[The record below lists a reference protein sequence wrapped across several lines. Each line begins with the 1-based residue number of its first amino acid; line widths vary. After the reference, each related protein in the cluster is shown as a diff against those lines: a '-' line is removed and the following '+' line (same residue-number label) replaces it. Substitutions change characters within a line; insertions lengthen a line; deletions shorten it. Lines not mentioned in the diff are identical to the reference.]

1 MSSIA
6 NAAKTIQNP
15 PSSSSEFSGSPQVP
29 EDDGR
34 GMSGEAALVADR
46 VLAWY
51 AQRPDK
57 WRQRCLEVLAE
68 LASGDEDARARAAHR
83 KHARPSGT

>member
-1 MSSIA
+1 
-6 NAAKTIQNP
+6 
-15 PSSSSEFSGSPQVP
+15 
-29 EDDGR
+29 
-34 GMSGEAALVADR
+34 MSGEAALVADR